1 MSFDSYEAAWVE
13 LSKYQRFGLS
23 KLRNYFEL
31 RDIHEIRMVYNELF
45 TRKKYI
51 KKQNDLVSKTFEFY
65 FSNIFLP
72 Y

>member
-51 KKQNDLVSKTFEFY
+51 KKTK
-65 FSNIFLP
+65 
-72 Y
+72 